1 MHADARAAGHPGV
14 RGPAGAAKR
23 GGTGLARPSRMRT
36 RQTLAALILLGSA
49 ACGDDVDHTRCTLTM
64 SLTGDIT
71 ASTPKEIDCSANYD
85 GPLLVMTFE
94 PLEDAHHPLGTFV
107 VWLDEVGK
115 GQTGEFPATA
125 LVISPEGWVWETD
138 ACSVTITK
146 YAYSGR
152 PCENKGL
159 FQTDDDPTCD
169 GYDVYRII
177 GHGVCDATAVQS
189 NGEGA
194 IDIGSF
200 EFVTRL
206 WWPR

>member
-1 MHADARAAGHPGV
+1 M
-14 RGPAGAAKR
+14 
-23 GGTGLARPSRMRT
+23 TMR
-36 RQTLAALILLGSA
+36 QMVAALILLGPA
-49 ACGDDVDHTRCTLTM
+49 ACGDEVDHTRCTLTV

-71 ASTPKEIDCSANYD
+71 AAMPAEIDCSAAYD
-85 GPLLVMTFE
+85 GPLLTMTFE
-94 PLEDAHHPLGTFV
+94 PLEDEQHPINAFV
-107 VWLDEVGK
+107 LWLDAVDK

-146 YAYSGR
+146 YVYSGR
-152 PCENKGL
+152 PCENKGYL
-159 FQTDDDPTCD
+159 HINDDPTCD
-169 GYDVYRII
+169 AYDVYRIV
-177 GHGVCDATAVQS
+177 GHGVCDETAVQS

-194 IDIGSF
+194 ISIGSF

>member
-1 MHADARAAGHPGV
+1 M
-14 RGPAGAAKR
+14 
-23 GGTGLARPSRMRT
+23 TMR
-36 RQTLAALILLGSA
+36 QMVAALILLGPA
-49 ACGDDVDHTRCTLTM
+49 ACGDEVDHTRCTLTV

-71 ASTPKEIDCSANYD
+71 AAMPTEIGCSAAYD
-85 GPLLVMTFE
+85 GSLLTMTFE
-94 PLEDAHHPLGTFV
+94 PLEDEQHPINAFV
-107 VWLDEVGK
+107 LWLDAVDK

-146 YAYSGR
+146 YVYSGR
-152 PCENKGL
+152 PCENKGYL
-159 FQTDDDPTCD
+159 HINDDPTCD
-169 GYDVYRII
+169 AYDVYRIV
-177 GHGVCDATAVQS
+177 GHGVCDETAVQS

-194 IDIGSF
+194 ISIGSF